1 MQNGVCKLCLIDGQ
15 LVSSHLLGAAL
26 YDYCRNPGCSPIRV
40 GDGRVF
46 PTDRQTQ
53 DYLLCTQCEQ
63 RLNRDGETWVSPKLA
78 TMERK
83 FPLFDLL
90 SSRQPARAENGASIY
105 MAADNPEIRVD
116 NLAHFAMGVFWKAA
130 VHSWGNGDRS
140 TRIELGPYA
149 NTVREWLLGKEGFP
163 NNLCLQVAVSP
174 PERAQILFIEPYEGK
189 RSEWHSFF
197 VYVLGV
203 LLVIHVGRAL
213 VDAAEFCFY
222 QNPGHPIWIS
232 EKIDSDFE
240 RVFVGQFR
248 RAHKTQAFLKAKDRR
263 DQVLSRFSSK

>member
-1 MQNGVCKLCLIDGQ
+1 MCNGICKMCLMDER

-40 GDGRVF
+40 GDGKIF

-53 DYLLCTQCEQ
+53 DHLLCQRCEQ
-63 RLNRDGETWVSPKLA
+63 RLNQGGETWVSPKLA

-90 SSRQPARAENGASIY
+90 TNRPPAWAENGVSIY
-105 MAADNPEIRVD
+105 MVADNSQIKVD
-116 NLAHFAMGVFWKAA
+116 KLAHFALGVFWKAA
-130 VHSWGNGDRS
+130 VHSWKNGDHS
-140 TRIELGPYA
+140 TRIELGPYSDP
-149 NTVREWLLGKEGFP
+149 VRKWLLGKERFP
-163 NNLCLQVAVSP
+163 KNVCLQIAVSP
-174 PERAQILFIEPYEGK
+174 PQRAQILFIEPYEGR

-203 LLVIHVGRAL
+203 LFVIHVGRAV

-240 RVFVGQFR
+240 RVFVRQFR
-248 RAHKTQAFLKAKDRR
+248 KSHKTQAFLKAKDRR
-263 DQVLSRFSSK
+263 DQVLSLRG